1 MNRLTTW
8 PFPEGV
14 GGGGTPVRGREEE
27 LAFVE
32 ARLDALARGAGG
44 IVLVEGPAGIG
55 RSRLLV
61 EASAAAKRRGTRAF
75 QGGADPDEQFVPL
88 SPLLDGLF
96 AGEEPL
102 SGADRLRDLA
112 ATPGQR
118 FWLLQELGDR
128 LREAARNGPLL
139 IVLDDLQWCDELT
152 LLTFHTLAGALAPH
166 PILWLVAVRHGSV
179 PPRVRTTLDRIR
191 QAGAHELVLGPL
203 GDPAVA
209 RIAEDA
215 LGAVPD
221 PGVLRVARR
230 AEGVPQ
236 LLKDLL
242 DALRDEGL
250 VTIEN
255 GTARLPAGPL
265 PLPRLPSVAGRLTR
279 LPAPTRELV
288 ETAAAVGRPVTVQ
301 LLAELLGRSPA
312 ALIGAVQESLDSGLL
327 VERDDRLEFRHE
339 LIREAVEAGLPPT
352 LRATLRGHAAEVP
365 PARTASPV
373 APSAPVPA
381 GVRLSDRT
389 AVERLRAAAADLA
402 ATAPEAAAELS
413 LRALE
418 LTMEDPAQRPKVI
431 AETLPLLWQMGQ
443 PTQAHDLGASAL
455 AAGDLGPDD
464 EARIRL
470 AMARLASHFDF
481 AEAVRQ
487 ARAGAALP
495 GIPAALRARLLALLC
510 LGLSLAGDPEG
521 AERTAAEA
529 REATDAARDG
539 IAQATMM
546 VVDSALCFYRMDWN
560 EALRR
565 ASRAAALAAGLGI
578 TPSVWIPEAL
588 WQCLLLTVAGRT
600 AEALALADAGVHDTR
615 HQGRAA
621 AARLWLMHRA
631 RALLDAGRLA
641 EARAEAEAA
650 ADMRGAFDG
659 GDLAE
664 LMLLYTLT
672 RVAIHTDD
680 REAAQRCAAQARRV
694 RGTGAPL
701 ARSVS
706 AWMLVQLAD
715 FDGRPDRALAEL
727 HEVLAA
733 LAEERPALVS
743 PVDPM
748 DTPALVRTALRAG
761 ASERAAPAVEVAE
774 RRAARNPDFTILA
787 ASAAHARGLLDNDLA
802 HLLRAVR
809 LYEGCSR
816 PIARASALEDV
827 GRKLATTRRPE
838 AVPYLDKALVLY
850 TQAGA
855 ERHVARVRRRLR
867 AAGVRR
873 RPSPAGSAKEWPEL
887 TASELRVA
895 RLVAQGLTNPQ
906 VAEQLSLSPHTVGSH
921 LRRAYTKLDIAS
933 RAELA
938 RLVERRDSG
947 E

>member
-8 PFPEGV
+8 PFLGNFE
-14 GGGGTPVRGREEE
+14 GGGTPVRGRAEE

-32 ARLDALARGAGG
+32 ARLDALALGTGG

-55 RSRLLV
+55 RSRMLA
-61 EASAAAKRRGTRAF
+61 EASASAKRRGMRVF

-88 SPLLDGLF
+88 GPLLDGLF

-102 SGADRLRDLA
+102 AGADRLRDLA

-128 LREAARNGPLL
+128 LREAARSGPLL

-152 LLTFHTLAGALAPH
+152 LLTLHTLAAALAAQ

-191 QAGAHELVLGPL
+191 QAGAHELALGAL

-209 RIAEDA
+209 RIAEDV
-215 LGAVPD
+215 LGAVPGPD
-221 PGVLRVARR
+221 VLRVARR
-230 AEGVPQ
+230 ADGVP
-236 LLKDLL
+236 LLLEELL
-242 DALRDEGL
+242 DAVRDEGL

-255 GTARLPAGPL
+255 DTARLTAGSL
-265 PLPRLPSVAGRLTR
+265 PLTQLPSVAGRLAR
-279 LPAPTRELV
+279 LPTAARELV
-288 ETAAAVGRPVTVQ
+288 ETTAVVGGPVPVE
-301 LLAELLGRSPA
+301 LLAELLGRPPA
-312 ALIGAVQESLDSGLL
+312 TLITAIQESLDSGLL
-327 VERDDRLEFRHE
+327 VERGDRLEFRHE
-339 LIREAVEAGLPPT
+339 LIREAVEAGLPPALRRT
-352 LRATLRGHAAEVP
+352 LQSHAAEVP
-365 PARTASPV
+365 PARAASPAGPD
-373 APSAPVPA
+373 APPA
-381 GVRLSDRT
+381 VGVRLGDRT
-389 AVERLRAAAADLA
+389 AVERLRSAAADLA
-402 ATAPEAAAELS
+402 ATAPGAAAELS

-418 LTMEDPAQRPKVI
+418 LTTEDPSQGPRVV

-443 PTQAHDLGASAL
+443 PAQAHDLGASAL
-455 AAGDLGPDD
+455 AAGDLRPDD

-521 AERTAAEA
+521 AEQTAAEA

-578 TPSVWIPEAL
+578 APSVWIPEAL

-600 AEALALADAGVHDTR
+600 AEALALAEAGVHDTR
-615 HQGRAA
+615 HQGQSA

-631 RALLDAGRLA
+631 RVLLDAGRLA
-641 EARAEAEAA
+641 DARAEAEAA
-650 ADMRGAFDG
+650 ADMRGAFDS

-680 REAAQRCAAQARRV
+680 REAAQRCTAQARRV

-701 ARSVS
+701 ARSVA
-706 AWMLVQLAD
+706 AWMLVLLAD
-715 FDGRPDRALAEL
+715 FDGRPDRAVAEL
-727 HEVLAA
+727 DEVLAA
-733 LAEERPALVS
+733 LAEERSALVS

-748 DTPALVRTALRAG
+748 DTPALVRMALRAG

-802 HLLRAVR
+802 HLLHAVR

-838 AVPYLDKALVLY
+838 AVPYLDKALALY
-850 TQAGA
+850 TQSGA

-873 RPSPAGSAKEWPEL
+873 RPSSAGPAKEWPEL

-906 VAEQLSLSPHTVGSH
+906 VAEELSLSPHTVGSH
-921 LRRAYTKLDIAS
+921 LRRTYTKLDIGS

-938 RLVERRDSG
+938 RLVERRDNG

>member
-8 PFPEGV
+8 PFPEDV
-14 GGGGTPVRGREEE
+14 EGGGTPVRGREKE

-61 EASAAAKRRGTRAF
+61 EASAAAERRGTRAF
-75 QGGADPDEQFVPL
+75 RGGADPDEQFVPL

-102 SGADRLRDLA
+102 AGADRLRDLA

-128 LREAARNGPLL
+128 LREAARSGPLL

-152 LLTFHTLAGALAPH
+152 LLTFHTLAAALAPH
-166 PILWLVAVRHGSV
+166 PILWLVAVRRGSV

-191 QAGAHELVLGPL
+191 QAGAHDLVLGPL
-203 GDPAVA
+203 GDAAVA

-221 PGVLRVARR
+221 SGVLRVVRR

-242 DALRDEGL
+242 DAIRDEGL

-255 GTARLPAGPL
+255 GTARLSAGSL

-279 LPAPTRELV
+279 LPAPARELV
-288 ETAAAVGRPVTVQ
+288 ETAAAVGRPVTVD

-339 LIREAVEAGLPPT
+339 LVREAVEAGLPPT

-365 PARTASPV
+365 PARTAR
-373 APSAPVPA
+373 APVPV
-381 GVRLSDRT
+381 GGRLGDRT

-402 ATAPEAAAELS
+402 ATAPGAAAELS

-418 LTMEDPAQRPKVI
+418 LTMEDPAQRPRVI

-443 PTQAHDLGASAL
+443 PAQAHDLGTSAL
-455 AAGDLGPDD
+455 AAGGLGPDD

-521 AERTAAEA
+521 AEQTAAEA

-600 AEALALADAGVHDTR
+600 AEALALAEAGVHDTR
-615 HQGRAA
+615 HRGRAA
-621 AARLWLMHRA
+621 AARMWLMHRA

-641 EARAEAEAA
+641 EARADAEAA

-748 DTPALVRTALRAG
+748 DTPALVRMALRAG
-761 ASERAAPAVEVAE
+761 ASDRAAPAVEVAE

-802 HLLRAVR
+802 HLRHAAR

-850 TQAGA
+850 GQAGA

-906 VAEQLSLSPHTVGSH
+906 VAAELSVSPHTVGSH

>member
-1 MNRLTTW
+1 MDRLTTW
-8 PFPEGV
+8 PFL
-14 GGGGTPVRGREEE
+14 GGTPVRGRARE
-27 LAFVE
+27 LAFIE

-55 RSRLLV
+55 RSRMLA
-61 EASAAAKRRGTRAF
+61 EASASAKRRGMRTF

-88 SPLLDGLF
+88 GPLLDGLF

-102 SGADRLRDLA
+102 AGADRLRDLA

-128 LREAARNGPLL
+128 LREAARSGPLL

-152 LLTFHTLAGALAPH
+152 LLTLHTLAAALAAQ
-166 PILWLVAVRHGSV
+166 PILWLAAVRHGSV

-191 QAGAHELVLGPL
+191 QAGAHELALGAL

-209 RIAEDA
+209 RITQDV

-221 PGVLRVARR
+221 PDVLRVARR
-230 AEGVPQ
+230 AEGVP
-236 LLKDLL
+236 LLIEELL
-242 DALRDEGL
+242 AAVRDEGL
-250 VTIEN
+250 VTIEH
-255 GTARLPAGPL
+255 GTARLRAGSL
-265 PLPRLPSVAGRLTR
+265 PLTQLPLTQLPSVARRLAR
-279 LPAPTRELV
+279 LPAAARELV
-288 ETAAAVGRPVTVQ
+288 ETAAVVGRPVTVE
-301 LLAELLGRSPA
+301 LLAELLGRPPA
-312 ALIGAVQESLDSGLL
+312 TLITAIQESLDSGLL
-327 VERDDRLEFRHE
+327 VEREDRLEFRHE
-339 LIREAVEAGLPPT
+339 LIREAVEAALPPALRRT
-352 LRATLRGHAAEVP
+352 LRSHAAEVP
-365 PARTASPV
+365 SARAASPV
-373 APSAPVPA
+373 GPAAPPA
-381 GVRLSDRT
+381 VGVRTGDRT
-389 AVERLRAAAADLA
+389 AEERLRAAAADLA
-402 ATAPEAAAELS
+402 ATAPGAAAELS

-418 LTMEDPAQRPKVI
+418 LTMEDPSQRPRVI
-431 AETLPLLWQMGQ
+431 AETLPLLWQLGQ
-443 PTQAHDLGASAL
+443 PARAHDLGASAL
-455 AAGDLGPDD
+455 AAGDLRPDD

-510 LGLSLAGDPEG
+510 LGLSLAGDPGG
-521 AERTAAEA
+521 AEQTAAEA

-578 TPSVWIPEAL
+578 APSVWIPEAL

-600 AEALALADAGVHDTR
+600 EEALALAGAGVHDTR
-615 HQGRAA
+615 HQGQAA

-641 EARAEAEAA
+641 EARADAEADA
-650 ADMRGAFDG
+650 GLRGAFDS

-701 ARSVS
+701 ARSVG
-706 AWMLVQLAD
+706 AWMLVLLAD
-715 FDGRPDRALAEL
+715 FDGRPERARAEL
-727 HEVLAA
+727 DEVLAA

-743 PVDPM
+743 PVDPV

-761 ASERAAPAVEVAE
+761 ASERVAPAVEVAE
-774 RRAARNPDFTILA
+774 RRAARNPDFAILA

-802 HLLRAVR
+802 HLLHAVR

-838 AVPYLDKALVLY
+838 AVPYLDKALALY
-850 TQAGA
+850 TRSGA
-855 ERHVARVRRRLR
+855 ERHAARVRRRLR

-873 RPSPAGSAKEWPEL
+873 RPSSAGSAEEWPEL

-895 RLVAQGLTNPQ
+895 RLVARGLTNPQ
-906 VAEQLSLSPHTVGSH
+906 VAEKLSLSPHTVASH
-921 LRRAYTKLDIAS
+921 LRRAYTKLGIGS

-938 RLVERRDSG
+938 RLVERRDNG